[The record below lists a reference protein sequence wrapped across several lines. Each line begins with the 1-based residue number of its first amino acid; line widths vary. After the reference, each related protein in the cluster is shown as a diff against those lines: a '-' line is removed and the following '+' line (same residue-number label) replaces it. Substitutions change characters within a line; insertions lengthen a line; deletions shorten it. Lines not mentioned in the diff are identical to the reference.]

1 LPGVRFLPRESSAQ
15 LSKSLI
21 FLRSLAK
28 PDGPAFAPVGADH
41 FVLVRNTVPRVA
53 PIAPAEIRQTAPA
66 PQRNAGGDPFSQ
78 LLNATA
84 GDDHGNDTL
93 PPSKD
98 EPAPE
103 PRHAGRAPVSRASH
117 RHEADRSDRQ
127 DAAKSDAPP
136 SDKTDETPPQKNTA
150 GAGDGAGKQDGDAK
164 QSKKDKKASA
174 DGTTTAAAILPAADT
189 VTQAT
194 LNVNLDVTTAVVAAP
209 PAVAAAADS
218 DTAASAPAA
227 DAAPVG
233 AVAAA
238 DTPAV
243 PPVAD
248 LLGDVPVAT
257 DKTTADK
264 TVAQTSTAGGLVMSA
279 AKAAAGAKV
288 VITGKADET
297 TGKDA
302 KTDPA
307 AVAPDAP
314 DSKTAAKPTTAAA
327 GAMIAAKLVSSVL
340 TQQGNAAPGQNDN
353 GAAGPANPV
362 IDPKA
367 GIAANA
373 VAGSGAMADAA
384 KAANRE
390 SIETIL
396 SQHVSADTQPS
407 NTGQIVLP
415 DASRSFAS
423 TLNTVGTQIHLQ
435 SAANNAPPIPL
446 ASAAIAIEIAARSR
460 DGSNQF
466 QIRLDPP
473 ELGRIDVKLDVDK
486 SGQVN
491 THLTVD
497 RPETLDLL
505 QRDARG
511 LERAL
516 QQAGLKTGDNGLAF
530 SLRQQ
535 TPDGFQNGRQQG
547 QHNTPAAIASIDEGA
562 RAAASVERHQWT
574 ASLRGGVDI
583 RV

>member
-1 LPGVRFLPRESSAQ
+1 M
-15 LSKSLI
+15 
-21 FLRSLAK
+21 
-28 PDGPAFAPVGADH
+28 
-41 FVLVRNTVPRVA
+41 PRVA
-53 PIAPAEIRQTAPA
+53 PIAPAEIRQTAPAPA

-84 GDDHGNDTL
+84 GDDHGNDT
-93 PPSKD
+93 PPSSKD

-103 PRHAGRAPVSRASH
+103 PRHADFAPVSRASH

-127 DAAKSDAPP
+127 DAAKSDAPQP
-136 SDKTDETPPQKNTA
+136 DKTDETPPQKNTA
-150 GAGDGAGKQDGDAK
+150 SAGDGAGKQDGDAK

-174 DGTTTAAAILPAADT
+174 DGTATAAAILPAADT
-189 VTQAT
+189 VTQAA
-194 LNVNLDVTTAVVAAP
+194 LNVNLDVTTAVVAPP
-209 PAVAAAADS
+209 PAVAAA
-218 DTAASAPAA
+218 DTDTSAPASAA

-248 LLGDVPVAT
+248 LLGDVPVAA

-264 TVAQTSTAGGLVMSA
+264 TTAVQTSIAGGLVMSA
-279 AKAAAGAKV
+279 AKAAAGGKV

-314 DSKTAAKPTTAAA
+314 DTKTAAKPATAAT

-340 TQQGNAAPGQNDN
+340 TQQGNTAPGQNDN

-373 VAGSGAMADAA
+373 AAATGAMADAA

-407 NTGQIVLP
+407 STGQIVLP

-423 TLNTVGTQIHLQ
+423 TLNTVGTQVHLQ
-435 SAANNAPPIPL
+435 SAANSAPPIPL